1 MAAALQKTLNTLLSV
16 GSANHKELIEKL
28 RGVLEQIISLKDEE
42 RITGNLSDLFISSAF
57 RPKLSV
63 SSSSPLKEVEILPP
77 LSSRSTCI
85 CGFYGKRKR
94 KPGRISS
101 AIYRLRG
108 AHSEPRG

>member
-57 RPKLSV
+57 RPILSV
-63 SSSSPLKEVEILPP
+63 SSTVLVLAFE
-77 LSSRSTCI
+77 
-85 CGFYGKRKR
+85 
-94 KPGRISS
+94 
-101 AIYRLRG
+101 RG
-108 AHSEPRG
+108 

>member
-63 SSSSPLKEVEILPP
+63 SSTVLVLAFERGWNFATPVIQVYVHLWILW
-77 LSSRSTCI
+77 
-85 CGFYGKRKR
+85 
-94 KPGRISS
+94 
-101 AIYRLRG
+101 
-108 AHSEPRG
+108 